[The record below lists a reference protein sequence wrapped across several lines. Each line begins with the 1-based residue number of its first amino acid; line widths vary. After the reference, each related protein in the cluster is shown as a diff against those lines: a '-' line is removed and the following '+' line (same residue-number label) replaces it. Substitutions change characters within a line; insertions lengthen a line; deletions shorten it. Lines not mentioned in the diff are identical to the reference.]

1 MRKLAYIFSL
11 LLTISTAAYAD
22 HTAPVS
28 YYLSCDN
35 IDFIGE
41 DWVERSGL
49 KTIED
54 RKWELVPGKFGKG
67 LSIQA
72 LPLEFSE
79 SERSGYDLDLYAAII
94 WNVHNRKMKGVG
106 YDEPFI
112 WGPGKIHP
120 GYGAVSFWV
129 KGNCAPDVP
138 DAKTVLFE
146 LTSSGWGRMDRRL
159 MKVEL
164 FRDRTINAW
173 VEDTRYVQ
181 HTIETKKVWKNGGW
195 NHIVFMWDRASGLS
209 LWVNGKEAASSTG
222 DDPWW
227 DTRLPGLFH
236 LPMTQSVYDEF
247 YIFDRPLESGEIR
260 DLYKHNRPPHE
271 EAKRPIA
278 DTSLLKQAFISSS
291 SKLPVARPFAG
302 TTLTFTEIMPER
314 VHDEGVQGW
323 WLSDGVTE
331 LAWPHDYTSF
341 TIIPGDVDFHAEKA
355 DILPPKAADVNYI
368 TLEGN
373 LDDVT
378 ILKGDRNSEFGK
390 IPAVTVPETEAYFY
404 GSMVDGLGNREL
416 RIPFTKSYGIPEGYS
431 SDGDALKL
439 PLSGNLRIQE
449 TGLFHVVE
457 RPISSIP
464 GDKAYRLMGH
474 DAFPDGTRYPS
485 ALNAMFDGFDRTA
498 IGAYLHQTGGAPSLR
513 KLAPMRRTHILTEP
527 VVGKAHVKA
536 VIADLW
542 ISSPTDGNILQ
553 FRLRNPAVPNQTWT
567 HGEVT
572 LRGFTGDY
580 SRLRIALEFEP
591 LCLTGGDRLWLE
603 IIATDGLTIVEG
615 DPERPS
621 SITLRTAFDVV
632 DAENRYAMKAMRPA
646 VLMYGRSYEYL
657 PWEWDKR
664 MPDVDE
670 PEIFGGVFNVIYPW
684 QAVLKVNRGE
694 RLANIYKAFTD
705 LREDGTPEYNEGSW
719 PRDMDA
725 IPEKHFDGPSN
736 APEWA
741 VHFREFQTFRNRIIA
756 WWRQHQRADGQV
768 GGGWND
774 DTLIF
779 ARSYGDLQLDSNAD
793 ALALY
798 NKVFDGFD
806 RTGYF
811 RDGYCRISPID
822 GTHNGDF
829 VRERYKSIIYNLG
842 DPRSAVWAMEEA
854 WHYGKPE
861 KTPINY
867 GDGRAFMFGRDV
879 LDWYWGRRTVEEPY
893 RLEKPEIIFDALR
906 KAATIHNDTLYWRYT
921 DAYNHTDQQAQYG
934 YYQLYDMLFGG
945 WNTGGRTD
953 DTNVT
958 ISVGVGWICG
968 GGPQL
973 GRLVRYSGNDG
984 LSVEMYSFDAF
995 DREVE
1000 MRLFRLAGGEYTVKM
1015 SADRDGDGVYE
1026 IGILNER
1033 QHIGRFD
1040 SLTLTVPPKT
1050 PVRLD
1055 ITQESADPEP
1065 GPLPDLAVSGFF
1077 TTYDGG
1083 TLTAKVHNIGC
1094 APSGAFTVSVIGA
1107 NGGRIAE
1114 QRVESLPGSDD
1125 YVPKRTEVEF
1135 RNLSNI
1141 DGCTLVVDS
1150 ADAIREIYEGNNR
1163 ATIAR

>member
-1 MRKLAYIFSL
+1 MTL
-11 LLTISTAAYAD
+11 STSAHAD
-22 HTAPVS
+22 SSAPVS

-35 IDFIGE
+35 IDFLSE

-54 RKWELVPGKFGKG
+54 RKWELVPGRFGKG

-94 WNVHNRKMKGVG
+94 WNVNNRKMKGIG

-112 WGPGKIHP
+112 WGPGKIHT

-129 KGNCAPDVP
+129 KGKCDPDVP

-146 LTSSGWGRMDRRL
+146 LTSSGWGRKDRRL

-181 HTIETKKVWKNGGW
+181 HTITTKKVWNNSGW

-209 LWVNGKEAASSTG
+209 LWVNGKEAAASAEG
-222 DDPWW
+222 DSWW

-236 LPMTQSVYDEF
+236 LPMTQSIYDEF
-247 YIFDRPLESGEIR
+247 YILDRPLEPEEIR
-260 DLYKHNRPPHE
+260 DMYEHNSPPRDGDGIHQ
-271 EAKRPIA
+271 PA
-278 DTSLLKQAFISSS
+278 DTSMLKKAFVSGS
-291 SKLPVARPFAG
+291 SKLPVVRPFSGA
-302 TTLTFTEIMPER
+302 TLSFEEIMPER
-314 VHDEGVQGW
+314 VHDDGVQGW

-331 LAWPHDYTSF
+331 VAWPHEYTSF

-355 DILPPKAADVNYI
+355 DILPPMAADVNYI

-373 LDDVT
+373 LDGVS
-378 ILKGDRNSEFGK
+378 ILKGDRSGGFDSTPS
-390 IPAVTVPETEAYFY
+390 ITVPETDAYFY
-404 GSMVDGLGNREL
+404 GTSVEGLGNAEL
-416 RIPFTKSYGIPEGYS
+416 RIPFTKSYGIPQGYS
-431 SDGDALKL
+431 SDGDVLRL

-449 TGLFHVVE
+449 VGLFHVEE
-457 RPISSIP
+457 RILPPVP
-464 GDKAYRLMGH
+464 GDQAYRLMGR
-474 DAFPDGTRYPS
+474 DASPEDTRYPA
-485 ALNAMFDGFDRTA
+485 ALGAMFDEFDRTA
-498 IGAYLHQTGGAPSLR
+498 VGAYRHQTGGTPSQRVLS
-513 KLAPMRRTHILTEP
+513 PMRRTHILTEP
-527 VVGKAHVKA
+527 VVGKSHAGA

-542 ISSPTDGNILQ
+542 VSSPTEGNIVQ
-553 FRLRNPAVPNQTWT
+553 FSLRNPAVPNQTWT

-572 LRGFTGDY
+572 LRGFTGKS
-580 SRLRIALEFEP
+580 SRLRIALDFEP
-591 LCLTGGDRLWLE
+591 LCLAEGDRVWLE
-603 IIATDGLTIVEG
+603 IMATDGLTIVEG
-615 DPERPS
+615 DTDRPS
-621 SITLRTAFDVV
+621 TIILRPAFNVV

-657 PWEWDKR
+657 PWEWDR
-664 MPDVDE
+664 IMPEVDA

-684 QAVLKVNRGE
+684 QAVLKINPGD

-719 PRDMDA
+719 PRDLDTIA
-725 IPEKHFDGPSN
+725 YKHFDAPSN

-741 VHFREFQTFRNRIIA
+741 VNFREFQAFRNRIIA
-756 WWRQHQRADGQV
+756 WWRKHQRADGQV

-779 ARSYGDLQLDSNAD
+779 ARSYGDLQLDSSTNA
-793 ALALY
+793 LILY
-798 NKVFDGFD
+798 NNVFDGFD

-829 VRERYKSIIYNLG
+829 VRERYKSLIYNLG

-854 WHYGKPE
+854 WHFGKPE

-879 LDWYWGRRTVEEPY
+879 LDWYWGRRPVKEPY
-893 RLEKPEIIFDALR
+893 RLEKPEVIFDALR

-934 YYQLYDMLFGG
+934 YYQLFDMLFGG

-953 DTNVT
+953 ETNVT
-958 ISVGVGWICG
+958 ISVGVGWIHG
-968 GGPQL
+968 GGPEL

-984 LSVEMYSFDAF
+984 LSVDMYSFDAF

-1000 MRLFRLAGGEYTVKM
+1000 MRLFRLEGGTYTVRIT
-1015 SADRDGDGVYE
+1015 ADRDGDGEYE
-1026 IGILNER
+1026 SGLLKENR
-1033 QHIGRFD
+1033 HFGRFD
-1040 SLTLTVPPKT
+1040 SLTLSVPSET

-1055 ITQESADPEP
+1055 IEQISADPDP
-1065 GPLPDLAVSGFF
+1065 GPLPDLAVSGFY
-1077 TTYDGG
+1077 TTFDRG
-1083 TLTAKVHNIGC
+1083 TLTATVHNIGC
-1094 APSGAFTVSVIGA
+1094 APSGGFTVSVIGA
-1107 NGGRIAE
+1107 DGRKIAE
-1114 QRVESLPGSDD
+1114 QDVESLSGSED
-1125 YVPKRTEVEF
+1125 YVPKRTDVVF
-1135 RNLSNI
+1135 RGLTKV

-1150 ADAIREIYEGNNR
+1150 GDAAREIYEGNNR
-1163 ATIAR
+1163 VTIAQ